1 MKKIEEGTEIILE
14 VELASANLARAFA
27 RIGNEALEIELWG
40 GGYSDRLL
48 DARTAIEKA
57 NLQIA
62 DERYQDAQLNSRTIL
77 EATLAGV
84 QLGKQEVE

>member
-40 GGYSDRLL
+40 GG
-48 DARTAIEKA
+48 
-57 NLQIA
+57 
-62 DERYQDAQLNSRTIL
+62 
-77 EATLAGV
+77 V
-84 QLGKQEVE
+84 Q

>member
-27 RIGNEALEIELWG
+27 RIGNEALEIELW
-40 GGYSDRLL
+40 GYSDRLL